1 MNIILTTPEELKEMV
16 NRAVKDALKDILPK
30 VIRQA
35 SKKEWLKTDEVME
48 YLQCTRRHIQYLRDS
63 EQLPYSQ
70 NDRTIRYH
78 IDDIDTFLKTHKTKG
93 RRYRNR

>member
-1 MNIILTTPEELKEMV
+1 MNIILTTPEEIKEIV
-16 NRAVKDALKDILPK
+16 NRAVKEALRDILPN

-35 SKKEWLKTDEVME
+35 SKKEWLKTDEVMD

-70 NDRTIRYH
+70 NGRTIRYH

-93 RRYRNR
+93 RLFRNR

>member
-1 MNIILTTPEELKEMV
+1 MSIILTTPEELKGIV
-16 NRAVKDALKDILPK
+16 DRAVKEALRDVLPK

-35 SKKEWLKTDEVME
+35 SKKEWLNTDDVME

-70 NDRTIRYH
+70 NGRTIRYH
-78 IDDIDTFLKTHKTKG
+78 IDDIDTFLKNHKVKG
-93 RRYRNR
+93 RLYRN

>member
-16 NRAVKDALKDILPK
+16 NRAVKEALRDVLPK

-35 SKKEWLKTDEVME
+35 SKKEWLNTDDVME
-48 YLQCTRRHIQYLRDS
+48 YLQCSRRHIQYLRDS

-70 NDRTIRYH
+70 NGRTIRYH

-93 RRYRNR
+93 RLYLNR